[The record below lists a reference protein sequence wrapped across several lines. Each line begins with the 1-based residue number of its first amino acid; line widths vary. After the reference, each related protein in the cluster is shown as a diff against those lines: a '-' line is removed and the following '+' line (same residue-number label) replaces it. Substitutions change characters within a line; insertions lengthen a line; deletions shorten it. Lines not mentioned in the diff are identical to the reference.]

1 MVNATVDSTPR
12 VKNHQPSRRLTW
24 RITSPSN
31 LWVYWN
37 SKKHG
42 DLSRVYDLSIGGLL
56 VETPQAI
63 PIGETIELYF
73 LVQEGQITAQAVVRH
88 VKHGFGLGLNFT
100 AIRPED
106 RPHLA
111 ALLTRIRAD
120 LLGLCAA
127 MGNEDLCLN
136 HQAGASC
143 LTLLFTAMDKAAR

>member
-1 MVNATVDSTPR
+1 MATGQTSSDMVNAPADSTPR
-12 VKNHQPSRRLTW
+12 LKNHQPSRRLTW

-63 PIGETIELYF
+63 PIGETIELDF
-73 LVQEGQITAQAVVRH
+73 LVQEGQIRAQAVVRY
-88 VKHGFGLGLNFT
+88 VKHGFGLGLKFA

-111 ALLTRIRAD
+111 ALLTRIRA
-120 LLGLCAA
+120 
-127 MGNEDLCLN
+127 
-136 HQAGASC
+136 ASQRRNQSKQS
-143 LTLLFTAMDKAAR
+143 D